1 MKIVLI
7 GYGKMGKAIE
17 SIALERGHQVI
28 AVFNSKQPFE
38 NNSETRSKISG
49 ADVAIEFTQP
59 QLATQN
65 IEACLAMQLPVVV
78 GTTAW
83 QEELENITA
92 KVNAVNGSLLHASN
106 FSVGVNIVFA
116 LNKKLASLMKSQT
129 DYKVSIEEIHH
140 TQKLDAPSGTAV
152 SLALG
157 IMESNPSLKDW
168 KLVEDFDQKN
178 PVTVP
183 IKAVRE
189 PEVPGTHIVR
199 YTSEIDTI
207 ELAHYAHNRKG
218 FALGAVIAAE
228 FLADKKGIYT
238 MSDVLNI

>member
-92 KVNAVNGSLLHASN
+92 KVNVVNGSLLHASN

-116 LNKKLASLMKSQT
+116 LNKKLASLMKSHA
-129 DYKVSIEEIHH
+129 DYSVSIEEIHH

-189 PEVPGTHIVR
+189 PEVPGTHFVR

>member
-17 SIALERGHQVI
+17 SIAQERGHEII
-28 AVFNSKQPFE
+28 AVFNSKEPFE
-38 NNSETRSKISG
+38 NNAETSEKIKS

-59 QLATQN
+59 KLAVQH
-65 IEACLAMQLPVVV
+65 IDACIALNLPVVV

-83 QEELENITA
+83 QDELENVSE
-92 KVNAVNGSLLHASN
+92 KVKSHNGALLHASN

-116 LNKKLASLMKSQT
+116 LNKKLAALMAPQT

-157 IMESNPSLKDW
+157 ILETNPALIDWELNDSLTS
-168 KLVEDFDQKN
+168 KN
-178 PVTVP
+178 QTTIP

-189 PEVPGTHIVR
+189 PEVPGTHFVR

-207 ELAHYAHNRKG
+207 ELAHFAHNRKG

-228 FLADKKGIYT
+228 FLADKKGIFT